1 MTILHS
7 TILPRHM

>member
-7 TILPRHM
+7 YDFSP

>member
-7 TILPRHM
+7 KKI